1 MGSFAPCVYIGHY
14 LYCTG
19 SNFLSVPYIKRRRT
33 IANLLMSQNP
43 EGVNFIGLNII
54 LIGVVALAI
63 FAYLVMLIRKRWKK
77 GFLHDSQVRPKGKK

>member
-1 MGSFAPCVYIGHY
+1 M
-14 LYCTG
+14 T
-19 SNFLSVPYIKRRRT
+19 T
-33 IANLLMSQNP
+33 LLMTQQS

-77 GFLHDSQVRPKGKK
+77 GFLHDAEGGPKGTK

>member
-1 MGSFAPCVYIGHY
+1 MTKLHM
-14 LYCTG
+14 
-19 SNFLSVPYIKRRRT
+19 N
-33 IANLLMSQNP
+33 QNP

-77 GFLHDSQVRPKGKK
+77 GFLHDTQVRPKGKK

>member
-1 MGSFAPCVYIGHY
+1 MRVHRALFILHGELFPLCAVNK
-14 LYCTG
+14 T
-19 SNFLSVPYIKRRRT
+19 T
-33 IANLLMSQNP
+33 ANDSHLLMSQNP

>member
-1 MGSFAPCVYIGHY
+1 MTKLHM
-14 LYCTG
+14 
-19 SNFLSVPYIKRRRT
+19 N
-33 IANLLMSQNP
+33 QNP